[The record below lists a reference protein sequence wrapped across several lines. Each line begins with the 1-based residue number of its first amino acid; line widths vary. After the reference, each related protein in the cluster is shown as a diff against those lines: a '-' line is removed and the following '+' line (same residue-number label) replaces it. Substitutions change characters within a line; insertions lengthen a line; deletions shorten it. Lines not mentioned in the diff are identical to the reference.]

1 MGEVGVTKDHEIAS
15 KLLEYVEKFKVS
27 ENGVKV
33 DFASFISEKELKAY
47 QVNNEVVRNKFGCL
61 STGNIDFEYPANI
74 ELKKG
79 LVFKPRQNETEF

>member
-47 QVNNEVVRNKFGCL
+47 
-61 STGNIDFEYPANI
+61 
-74 ELKKG
+74 
-79 LVFKPRQNETEF
+79 